1 MMERQTARPSAWMIL
16 LVYLLAQR
24 QILFSVW
31 VDFPEQ
37 KWVILAERRGNGE
50 TI

>member
-1 MMERQTARPSAWMIL
+1 MIL
-16 LVYLLAQR
+16 LVYLLAQW

-37 KWVILAERRGNGE
+37 KWVILAERRGTRSRG
-50 TI
+50 IDYAAFIR